1 MLQIS
6 KDFIHLGFGILIPYA
21 CLKTFLKK
29 KVLLVVSMH
38 DCLQSEEVHTYRL
51 SIISVFIKKF
61 CKHVI
66 CSHVCSLFISH
77 TRQIH
82 TYRLSIISVFGMC
95 AILLPCTFEILSALR
110 VCKKSYNRVMADK
123 KIDKELREIMRE
135 LDLTDCKERQEINL
149 ANDTDDQ
156 KAEWQISDAF
166 KVRFMNNWIFW
177 IVGFHV
183 VAILYFWLR

>member
-1 MLQIS
+1 MFLVS
-6 KDFIHLGFGILIPYA
+6 KDFIHLGFVILISLHVP
-21 CLKTFLKK
+21 KDFFKK
-29 KVLLVVSMH
+29 QVLLVVSMH

-95 AILLPCTFEILSALR
+95 AILLPCTF
-110 VCKKSYNRVMADK
+110 
-123 KIDKELREIMRE
+123 
-135 LDLTDCKERQEINL
+135 
-149 ANDTDDQ
+149 
-156 KAEWQISDAF
+156 
-166 KVRFMNNWIFW
+166 
-177 IVGFHV
+177 
-183 VAILYFWLR
+183 